1 MLIITVETSA
11 AKMDFP
17 AGTAFPAR
25 ACGYGNRLVGGGC
38 SKAIVDGIHAT
49 AETERR
55 SATLRVEGTFRSPVD
70 GVLRSRVESLM
81 HDGVRL
87 VVLDL
92 SGVSNIDAAGVGE
105 LIQILTAAT
114 DAGGAV
120 EMTQANPHVHQVL
133 DVAGVL
139 GLLRARR

>member
-1 MLIITVETSA
+1 MLIITVETHA
-11 AKMDFP
+11 AQMNCP
-17 AGTAFPAR
+17 AWTEFLAR
-25 ACGYGNRLVGGGC
+25 ACGYGNGLVGGV
-38 SKAIVDGIHAT
+38 SRKAIVDGTHGI
-49 AETERR
+49 AETDCR
-55 SATLRVEGTFRSPVD
+55 SATLRVEGAFRSPVD

-92 SGVSNIDAAGVGE
+92 SAVPNIDAAGVGE
-105 LIQILTAAT
+105 LIHILTAAA

-120 EMTQANPHVHQVL
+120 AITQANPHVRQVL

-139 GLLRARR
+139 RLLTPAN

>member
-11 AKMDFP
+11 ANMRAP
-17 AGTAFPAR
+17 AGTAFLAQTCR
-25 ACGYGNRLVGGGC
+25 YGNRLVGGAWG
-38 SKAIVDGIHAT
+38 KAVGDGIHPT
-49 AETERR
+49 ETEPR
-55 SATLRVEGTFRSPVD
+55 SATLRLEGAFRSPVD

-92 SGVSNIDAAGVGE
+92 SGVPNIDAAGVGE
-105 LIQILTAAT
+105 LIHVLTAAAN
-114 DAGGAV
+114 AGGAV
-120 EMTQANPHVHQVL
+120 EITQANPYVRQVL

>member
-11 AKMDFP
+11 EKMNFP
-17 AGTAFPAR
+17 AGTPVLAR

-38 SKAIVDGIHAT
+38 SKASVDGIHVT
-49 AETERR
+49 AGTERR
-55 SATLRVEGTFRSPVD
+55 SATLRVEGAFRSPVG

-81 HDGVRL
+81 HDGVRF

-105 LIQILTAAT
+105 LIHIRTAVT

-120 EMTQANPHVHQVL
+120 EITQANPHVRRVL
-133 DVAGVL
+133 EVAGVL